1 MIRTVLLTLGAICVF
16 IIALAWACVVVGGR
30 D

>member
-1 MIRTVLLTLGAICVF
+1 MIKTLLLTLGFVCVF